1 MIQKSSLN
9 AQEIENF
16 SKDSSQWWDPT
27 GPFAPLHR
35 LNPTRM
41 KYIRDQILAHYADG
55 VKSTKNDNVNQ
66 TPLKGFN
73 ILDIGCGGGLVC
85 ESLNRMGAKTTGLDA
100 DSNAIAVAQDHAAQS
115 GLNINY
121 QAMTS
126 EVYLDNNKKTFDVVC
141 ALEIIEHVDHP
152 DFFIETAL
160 KLLKPG
166 GLLILSTLNRTA
178 KSALLGIFVAEYV
191 LNWVPKGTHTHNK
204 FVKPSELATMLRLYG
219 AETIDVTG
227 LKLDPMADEFVLSKS
242 DLAVNYFLC
251 AKKPS

>member
-1 MIQKSSLN
+1 MVQKSSLN

-16 SKDSSQWWDPT
+16 SKDSSQWWDT
-27 GPFAPLHR
+27 AGPFAPLHR

-41 KYIRDQILAHYADG
+41 KYIRDQILAHYERTNTIDG
-55 VKSTKNDNVNQ
+55 NIAVNKA
-66 TPLKGFN
+66 PLKGFS

-85 ESLNRMGAKTTGLDA
+85 ESLSRMGAKTTGLDA
-100 DSNAIAVAQDHAAQS
+100 DSNAIAVAQDHANQS
-115 GLNINY
+115 ALKIEY

-126 EVYLDNNKKTFDVVC
+126 EAYLASNKKTFDVVC

-160 KLLKPG
+160 ELLKPG
-166 GLLILSTLNRTA
+166 GLLILSTLNRTV
-178 KSALLGIFVAEYV
+178 KSALLGVFVAEYV
-191 LNWVPKGTHTHNK
+191 LNWVPKGTHTHSK
-204 FVKPSELATMLRLYG
+204 FVKPSELAAMLRVHG
-219 AETIDVTG
+219 ADTIDVTG
-227 LKLDPMADEFVLSKS
+227 LKLDPLSNEFVLSKN